1 MAAYYV
7 LAVLLMRNYTDSTV
21 NARYTLWPTWG
32 WALGMGSALLW
43 FLAGL
48 FACCAR
54 PPPPR
59 SCRMGHFWAA
69 CQQAPPRLNG
79 TPA

>member
-7 LAVLLMRNYTDSTV
+7 LAALLMRNYTDSTV
-21 NARYTLWPTWG
+21 SARYTLWPTWG

-54 PPPPR
+54 PPYVR
-59 SCRMGHFWAA
+59 SLHPSLVSAGSM
-69 CQQAPPRLNG
+69 RLMH
-79 TPA
+79 T